1 MCLPFIHASYMF
13 VQWVN
18 PASCFPNISLSTRMH
33 SQHLEALNFGYSYF
47 RGSPKIGSGTS
58 RRPPVSEAWGREFH
72 HGRGVSQTQKPQQPL
87 KASSTWISLEQTHLV
102 LIALHVDH
110 TVLVQTDSECYKSL
124 TTLGKKVVSLQGLGA
139 AVLVLGRVYRLLLG
153 GGKPSVGAQ
162 EGKIKEG
169 VPTLPCKQQVVHKL
183 PQHVSFRGP
192 HLTRLIQCRGILIF
206 TLNWNQGR
214 MVQTWKL

>member
-1 MCLPFIHASYMF
+1 MGGRDGLSALFLQFYSKWFLMCLPFVHASYMF

-18 PASCFPNISLSTRMH
+18 PASCFPNISLSTRML
-33 SQHLEALNFGYSYF
+33 SQPLEALNFGYSYF
-47 RGSPKIGSGTS
+47 RDSPKIGSGTS

-87 KASSTWISLEQTHLV
+87 KAPSTWISLEQTHFV

-139 AVLVLGRVYRLLLG
+139 AVLILGRVYRAPPWWWQTFSRCTG
-153 GGKPSVGAQ
+153 RQ
-162 EGKIKEG
+162 D
-169 VPTLPCKQQVVHKL
+169 QR
-183 PQHVSFRGP
+183 RGP
-192 HLTRLIQCRGILIF
+192 HSAMQTTSGSQAAIACEF
-206 TLNWNQGR
+206 QGSLPD
-214 MVQTWKL
+214 QAHSE